1 MTTATTSTPA
11 IGTNMS
17 VEDMKREAVR
27 YLEAA
32 SVIEQKF
39 MGDGAPPMPKADEDA
54 VKEALANADL
64 LHAAIANREERD
76 ARWTKTQEMLGRY
89 RQPVR
94 PSQTGIGGTKAMSPG
109 DQFVASGQYLDLKNR
124 GLLSSSLNRLDFGV
138 PMEDGTS
145 LLAWKTILF
154 GSGAT
159 SGGPFVQNDVQ
170 SRLVDLLQR
179 EINIL
184 DLIPRLQTESDTIEY
199 VQQSTFTN
207 AAAFTAEATGDA
219 LTGTDGRKPE
229 SALAYA
235 TVTAP
240 VKTIAHWLPVTNRML
255 SDAPGIRGVINSQ
268 LLLGLQ
274 LVVEAQVISG
284 NGSGENL
291 TGILNTSNVQ
301 TLAKGSLNEVDALF
315 TARTMC
321 RTGGKLAPTAIVMN
335 PVDYQQVRLLRE
347 NAATG
352 TLGQYLM
359 GPPNTLG
366 VPTVW
371 GLPVVE
377 SENIA
382 ADTVLVGNWQ
392 QGVSLFD
399 REQSAIRVGLVND
412 QFIRNVQTIL
422 AEQRLAFVVWR
433 PSAFT
438 KITGY

>member
-1 MTTATTSTPA
+1 MTAPA

-17 VEDMKREAVR
+17 LEDMRKEAVR
-27 YLEAA
+27 HLEEA
-32 SVIEQKF
+32 SAIEQKY
-39 MGDGAPPMPKADEDA
+39 MGDGAPMMPKTEEDH
-54 VKEALANADL
+54 VKESLQAADL
-64 LHAAIANREERD
+64 LHAAIAAREEREG
-76 ARWTKTQEMLGRY
+76 RWTKTQQMLDHY
-89 RQPVR
+89 RQPVLK
-94 PSQTGIGGTKAMSPG
+94 SQTGVGERREMSPG
-109 DQFVASGQYLDLKNR
+109 DQFVSSGPYLDLKNR
-124 GLLSSSLNRLDFGV
+124 NLLSSSLNRLDFGV
-138 PMEDGTS
+138 SMEDGTS
-145 LLAWKTILF
+145 LLQWKAVLF
-154 GSGAT
+154 GGGAT
-159 SGGPFVQNDVQ
+159 SGGPFIQNDVQ

-184 DLIPRLQTESDTIEY
+184 DLIPRLQTDSDAIEY

-207 AAAFTAEATGDA
+207 SAAFVPESTSLTATGTA
-219 LTGTDGRKPE
+219 GGVKPE
-229 SALAYA
+229 SALTYA

-240 VKTIAHWLPVTNRML
+240 VKTVAHWLPVTNRML
-255 SDAPGIRGVINSQ
+255 ADAPGIRGVINSQ

-284 NGSGENL
+284 DGTGENL
-291 TGILNTSNVQ
+291 TGILNTANVQ
-301 TLAKGSLNEVDALF
+301 SLARGTLNEVDALF
-315 TARTMC
+315 TARTMA

-366 VPTVW
+366 IPTVW

-382 ADTVLVGNWQ
+382 ADTVLVGNFQ

-412 QFIRNVQTIL
+412 QLIRNQQTIL

-433 PSAFT
+433 PSCFV
-438 KITGY
+438 KVTGY